1 MLTNIINV
9 VIIVLML
16 FLVKRRLTPTMIF
29 LEATLMENPIE
40 LDEWLEEPTHDDAV
54 EMMNAQ
60 AVVPFGTAL
69 WP

>member
-1 MLTNIINV
+1 
-9 VIIVLML
+9 
-16 FLVKRRLTPTMIF
+16 
-29 LEATLMENPIE
+29 MENAIE

-69 WP
+69 WPS